1 MSHFTRVHGLCK
13 KIWVE
18 ASLYCIPTSRGCV
31 YLHDFCVSKMYIQ
44 ETSKIMY
51 RERASAKGDPESSLG
66 ARRLARGEVGVDA
79 GVRGAGRDLLGLLVV
94 VVGTLVLDADVL
106 DRGGA
111 GVGDGGNI
119 AVVGV
124 DADKGLAA
132 VGLDVGE
139 GDLAGIAVLLAVCGD
154 EMSATCGRNKREGR
168 RGVTYCRKSG
178 RACRSRRR

>member
-1 MSHFTRVHGLCK
+1 MIFVFL
-13 KIWVE
+13 
-18 ASLYCIPTSRGCV
+18 
-31 YLHDFCVSKMYIQ
+31 KMYIQ
-44 ETSKIMY
+44 EASKIMY
-51 RERASAKGDPESSLG
+51 RERASARGDSELSSRG

-154 EMSATCGRNKREGR
+154 EM
-168 RGVTYCRKSG
+168 
-178 RACRSRRR
+178 